1 MLKSKN
7 GREGEEGEERE
18 EEKEEKEKVKWNQ
31 YITGIFYKSYHFGK

>member
-1 MLKSKN
+1 MSKSKN

-18 EEKEEKEKVKWNQ
+18 EEKEKVKWNQ